1 MSKWTMNEKKT
12 PHDFGIQ
19 PRCVRALNDGV
30 IEVIR
35 VALVLILKLM
45 KEVEDVKG
53 EHGGRIFERCR
64 KPTSTEELIVFGG
77 GITTTAVPD
86 DEAMSTR

>member
-1 MSKWTMNEKKT
+1 M
-12 PHDFGIQ
+12 
-19 PRCVRALNDGV
+19 
-30 IEVIR
+30 IEVIQ

-45 KEVEDVKG
+45 KEVKDVKG
-53 EHGGRIFERCR
+53 EHGGRIFKHCR
-64 KPTSTEELIVFGG
+64 KPTSAEEFIVFGG

>member
-1 MSKWTMNEKKT
+1 MNEKKNL
-12 PHDFGIQ
+12 HNFGIQ
-19 PRCVRALNDGV
+19 PRCVHVLNDGV
-30 IEVIR
+30 IEVIW

-53 EHGGRIFERCR
+53 EHGGRIFECCR
-64 KPTSTEELIVFGG
+64 KPTSTEELIVFRG

-86 DEAMSTR
+86 NEAMSTR

>member
-1 MSKWTMNEKKT
+1 MNEKKNL
-12 PHDFGIQ
+12 HNFGIQ
-19 PRCVRALNDGV
+19 PRCVHVLNDGV

-53 EHGGRIFERCR
+53 EHGGRIFECCR

-77 GITTTAVPD
+77 GITTTTVPD
-86 DEAMSTR
+86 DKAMSTR